1 MKIVFFGT
9 AEFAVPSLQ
18 RMNESGHEV
27 VAVVTAPD
35 RRGGRGRKQ
44 WISSPVKNYAV
55 ENKLSVLQP
64 ANLKSGE
71 FNQELRSLQADMFV
85 VVAFR
90 MLPRMVWNM
99 PPMGTV
105 NLHASLLP
113 KYRGA
118 APIHH
123 AIIKGETETGLTVFK
138 ITEEIDTGDVLCREV
153 VKIGPHDTT
162 GDLHDRMAIAGSQL
176 LLNCIEKWAA
186 GKIELQS
193 QDDRLAS
200 PAPKLFKEFCELDF
214 NLPTA
219 VVYNKIRGLSP
230 FPTAHT
236 TIHGQMFKIF
246 HARPEIFDDKL
257 RKEPGTL
264 ITDEKSYLK
273 IATTDGAVN
282 CMEVQLQGKKKMN
295 IEEFLNGMGNQLPQ
309 KAG

>member
-9 AEFAVPSLQ
+9 ADFAVPSLQ
-18 RMNESGHEV
+18 RMNESDHEV
-27 VAVVTAPD
+27 IGVVTAPD

-44 WISSPVKNYAV
+44 RILSPVKNYAL
-55 ENKLSVLQP
+55 ENELYLLQP
-64 ANLKSGE
+64 VNLKSEE
-71 FNQELRSLQADMFV
+71 FVRQLKSLQADIFV

-90 MLPRMVWNM
+90 MLPRMVWSM

-113 KYRGA
+113 EYRGA

-123 AIIKGETETGLTVFK
+123 AIINGETETGLTVFK
-138 ITEEIDTGDVLCREV
+138 IAEEIDTGDVLCREV
-153 VKIGPHDTT
+153 VKIEPHDTT
-162 GDLHDRMAIAGSQL
+162 GDLHDRMAIAGSKL
-176 LLNCIEKWAA
+176 LLNCIEKWAV
-186 GKIELQS
+186 GKIDLQT

-214 NLPTA
+214 NQPTA
-219 VVYNKIRGLSP
+219 LVYNKIRGLSP

-246 HARPEIFDDKL
+246 QARPELFDEKL
-257 RKEPGTL
+257 VKEPGTL

-282 CMEVQLQGKKKMN
+282 CLEVQLQGKKKMN
-295 IEEFLNGMGNQLPQ
+295 IEEFLNGMGNQLPL